1 MIFSKQRKRIIF
13 LKAYKS
19 TYEVCLLDEKDTKRI
34 DLTFKNKLSNK
45 DRGIL
50 ELNFLNELFVEQ
62 LHFNKN
68 MIDKIGKKFKVYI
81 MSDIMIISLDEEK
94 TKDFINFVEFLIN
107 KEIKSIKKENV
118 LNSFLTKIFKQKG
131 DKWLCIM
138 RKNLSFKAD

>member
-19 TYEVCLLDEKDTKRI
+19 TYEVYLLDEKDTKRI

-45 DRGIL
+45 DRNML

-107 KEIKSIKKENV
+107 KEIESIKKENV
-118 LNSFLTKIFKQKG
+118 LNSFLTKIFKQK
-131 DKWLCIM
+131 
-138 RKNLSFKAD
+138 RR

>member
-19 TYEVCLLDEKDTKRI
+19 TYEVYLLDEKDTKRI

-45 DRGIL
+45 DRDML
-50 ELNFLNELFVEQ
+50 KLNFLNELFAEQ

-94 TKDFINFVEFLIN
+94 TKDFINFIEFLIN
-107 KEIKSIKKENV
+107 KEIESIKKENV
-118 LNSFLTKIFKQKG
+118 LNSFLTKIFKQK
-131 DKWLCIM
+131 
-138 RKNLSFKAD
+138 RR

>member
-19 TYEVCLLDEKDTKRI
+19 TYEVYLLDEKDTKRI
-34 DLTFKNKLSNK
+34 DLTFENKLSNK
-45 DRGIL
+45 DRDML
-50 ELNFLNELFVEQ
+50 KLNFLNELFAEQ

-107 KEIKSIKKENV
+107 KEIESIKKENV
-118 LNSFLTKIFKQKG
+118 LNSFLTKIFKQK
-131 DKWLCIM
+131 
-138 RKNLSFKAD
+138 RR